1 MADTATTTPASHDD
15 VRWLDADELL
25 MWRSFIDAASTVL
38 GSVEADMKRDTDG
51 LTFDDYEVLVHLSE
65 SPEHRLRM
73 AELSERLLHSR
84 SRLTQRVDRM
94 VDRGLLAREKCP
106 DDKRGTFAV
115 LDHLAYVDQE
125 AGLSVGVKSIRDD
138 DWWAPDHVPGRPM
151 FPGALMIE
159 TAAQIASHDYSRYRL
174 EGTSDR
180 FVGFVME
187 AVESFDEA
195 HLIRQ
200 RAQFE
205 AELQKNC

>member
-115 LDHLAYVDQE
+115 LTPL
-125 AGLSVGVKSIRDD
+125 GLSTIEAA
-138 DWWAPDHVPGRPM
+138 APDHLVAVRAAFVDLIDPADRPAVTR
-151 FPGALMIE
+151 ALMALRRRQDDGTGTDADQDAE
-159 TAAQIASHDYSRYRL
+159 GGAA
-174 EGTSDR
+174 
-180 FVGFVME
+180 
-187 AVESFDEA
+187 
-195 HLIRQ
+195 
-200 RAQFE
+200 
-205 AELQKNC
+205 